1 MEIIASK
8 SDLRHACKTW
18 SGSEDLFRQILIAYL
33 AQWGAYQRDLAREL
47 GMAESTI
54 ARWVSGAS
62 RPHPAFQ
69 AVVIARIGKK
79 AEASAKP
86 GHKFKTATPAVL
98 GRRDRLKKLSKNAS
112 HRRGRAKAR

>member
-8 SDLRHACKTW
+8 ADLRHACKTW

-33 AQWGAYQRDLAREL
+33 TQWGAYQRDLAREL

-69 AVVIARIGKK
+69 AVVIARIGQK
-79 AEASAKP
+79 AEADASHKSY
-86 GHKFKTATPAVL
+86 KFKAAIPAAL
-98 GRRDRLKKLSKNAS
+98 ERRPALRKPFKNTSHQKK
-112 HRRGRAKAR
+112 RAKA